1 MKAIS
6 SIYLVFGRI
15 RFAHLY
21 FCVVF
26 RFVCLR
32 SVSCLPNVANVFG
45 LSILDGS
52 FHIDKPIFAMLR
64 KEMTC

>member
-1 MKAIS
+1 M
-6 SIYLVFGRI
+6 
-15 RFAHLY
+15 
-21 FCVVF
+21 F
-26 RFVCLR
+26 RFDFLFVCLLSFALNFHLCVCLR

-52 FHIDKPIFAMLR
+52 FHVDEQIFVMLR